1 MGFSIFS
8 INSIILP
15 YAQTNFF
22 KVNTIQQGSINVV
35 VECTNYIFLSDRT
48 RNVLANGNNTK
59 QDYGRLGKISGKT
72 QFNFSVFK
80 DE

>member
-1 MGFSIFS
+1 MSFSIFR

-22 KVNTIQQGSINVV
+22 KVNTIHLGSINV